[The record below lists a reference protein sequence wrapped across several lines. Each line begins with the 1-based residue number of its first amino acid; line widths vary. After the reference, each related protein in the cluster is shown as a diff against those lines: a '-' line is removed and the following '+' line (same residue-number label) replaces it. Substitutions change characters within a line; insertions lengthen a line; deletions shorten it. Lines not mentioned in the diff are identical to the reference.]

1 MKPTR
6 IISLAFIICT
16 LGLAVRAELGG
27 VFKFVNAEPAALLEA
42 YRAAT
47 GLELVVASNV
57 NEAPGKITLVSKGTT
72 SPSEAARLFERA
84 LLEQAAVIVTRLDD
98 KQASVTY
105 NDKLKIH
112 TAPDTTL
119 K

>member
-6 IISLAFIICT
+6 VISLAFIICT

-47 GLELVVASNV
+47 GLELCRGLECERGSRQDYACV
-57 NEAPGKITLVSKGTT
+57 KG
-72 SPSEAARLFERA
+72 
-84 LLEQAAVIVTRLDD
+84 
-98 KQASVTY
+98 
-105 NDKLKIH
+105 NDF
-112 TAPDTTL
+112 P
-119 K
+119 